1 MHARWR
7 GCVVVGG
14 ACAGTCGVR
23 GCVFLCMRGG
33 VFARVGVRWLVVRA
47 CGDWLRAWLRVFLH
61 KLWRGARRG
70 CAQHVVARV
79 RRLTAWVC
87 GGCVVARVRLY
98 VAFVLISHRLCT

>member
-1 MHARWR
+1 MR
-7 GCVVVGG
+7 G
-14 ACAGTCGVR
+14 GVR

-61 KLWRGARRG
+61 KLWRG

-79 RRLTAWVC
+79 RRPTAWVC
-87 GGCVVARVRLY
+87 GGCVVVRVRLY
-98 VAFVLISHRLCT
+98 VAFVVISHRLCT